1 MQAHYDTEADVLTL
15 LLRSAPAHES
25 DEGNPSVIRV
35 EDPRRIE
42 YLADTASR

>member
-1 MQAHYDTEADVLTL
+1 MKAHYDTEADALTL

-35 EDPRRIE
+35 EGPRRIE